1 MISTFF
7 KASSSKLKTL
17 FIIEVKFNESDFLC
31 SLKKAN
37 FDFLKNDPN
46 QNYNLLTDKFL
57 GIVNKHAPLKKKF
70 VRGNNAPFMNRE
82 FQKEIYVRSRL
93 RNKYWVEPTTEN
105 KVAYQKQR
113 NKCVKIRRKSIKR
126 YMDKVSEKGIE
137 TNKSFWNFVKPF
149 MTNKGMVA
157 SNDLTLIE
165 GKNVITDEYEI
176 SQTFNKHYINI
187 VEKSCGNKPNKI
199 GTTLGSLNDSDVIDR
214 IIKSYQNHPSVLKIK
229 NKFGSDLNS
238 FDFQQITSEVKK
250 LLKEIDI
257 KKAVGVDT
265 IPPKLIK
272 IGADI
277 IAEPLT
283 QAINCCL
290 RQGIFPDNAKI
301 ASVVPVDKGKPDK
314 YDVLN
319 YRPVGI
325 LNTFSKIYEKVIKNQ
340 LVPYF
345 DKYLSPFIS
354 AYRKNY
360 STQQVLIRLL
370 EEWREKLDEN
380 FIVGAVLMDLSKAF
394 DCIPHDLIIAKLAAY
409 GIERETLRLIY
420 SYLKF
425 RKQ

>member
-1 MISTFF
+1 M
-7 KASSSKLKTL
+7 
-17 FIIEVKFNESDFLC
+17 
-31 SLKKAN
+31 
-37 FDFLKNDPN
+37 
-46 QNYNLLTDKFL
+46 
-57 GIVNKHAPLKKKF
+57 
-70 VRGNNAPFMNRE
+70 
-82 FQKEIYVRSRL
+82 
-93 RNKYWVEPTTEN
+93 
-105 KVAYQKQR
+105 
-113 NKCVKIRRKSIKR
+113 
-126 YMDKVSEKGIE
+126 
-137 TNKSFWNFVKPF
+137 
-149 MTNKGMVA
+149 
-157 SNDLTLIE
+157 
-165 GKNVITDEYEI
+165 
-176 SQTFNKHYINI
+176 
-187 VEKSCGNKPNKI
+187 
-199 GTTLGSLNDSDVIDR
+199 
-214 IIKSYQNHPSVLKIK
+214 LKIK

-319 YRPVGI
+319 YRPVSI
-325 LNTFSKIYEKVIKNQ
+325 LNTYSKIYEKVIKNQ
-340 LVPYF
+340 LVSYF

-370 EEWREKLDEN
+370 EEWREKFDEN
-380 FIVGAVLMDLSKAF
+380 FIVGAVLLDLSKAF
-394 DCIPHDLIIAKLAAY
+394 DCIPHDSIIAKLAAY
-409 GIERETLRLIY
+409 RIETETLRLIY
-420 SYLKF
+420 SYLKS
-425 RKQ
+425 RKQCVKINNTYSDYNEIISGVPQGSILGPILFNLSINDLFFFIEVASMHNFADDNTLSAWGETVSKLIEILKFR